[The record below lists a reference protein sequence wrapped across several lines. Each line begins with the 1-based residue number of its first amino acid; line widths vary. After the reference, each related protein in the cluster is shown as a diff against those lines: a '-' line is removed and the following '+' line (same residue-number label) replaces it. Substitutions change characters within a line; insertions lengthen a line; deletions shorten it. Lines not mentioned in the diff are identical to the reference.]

1 MCKIKAILNLWMC
14 IEDGTEVSHGVIT
27 IVDSIHPYKLCR
39 PYNRVFVFVFM
50 ALALRERLHRGE
62 REKHCD
68 IRGTSAA

>member
-27 IVDSIHPYKLCR
+27 IVDSIQPYKLCR
-39 PYNRVFVFVFM
+39 PYNGVFVFVFM